1 MSSDDPAPILD
12 VDQQECRVLMRGGSK
27 TFSAAS
33 LLLPT
38 DVRIAA
44 TGLYAFCRL
53 ADDAVDLADDPRG
66 ALGALR
72 QRLDLIYAGTPAPI
86 PADREFAQ
94 VVARYRIPRP
104 LPEALLEGFEWDAE
118 GRRYETYEDLTAYG
132 TRVAGTV
139 GAMMALLM
147 GTDDAVALARA
158 TDMGVAMQLT
168 NIARDVGE
176 DARAGRLYLPLA
188 WLRESGIDADALVAN
203 PGFSPA
209 LAGVVERLL
218 AAADVLYARAAVG
231 IDALPARYRAAMHA
245 ARLLYAEIGRAVERQ
260 GLDSVSSR
268 AVVGWSDK
276 ARVIARAIR
285 ASSRRHVPDDSP
297 ALPAAQFL
305 VTAAA
310 GCGAAAVLPERRA
323 YPWRRLEERLVWTL
337 ELFERLERKERE
349 AALLRPVRETVL
361 ERTAEKIVEASAPVE
376 AMHEAPPWHRVEE
389 RIAWTLELFER
400 LERHEQHLAASATAA
415 R

>member
-1 MSSDDPAPILD
+1 MSSVPPEPPLSA
-12 VDQQECRVLMRGGSK
+12 DQEECRGLMRGGSK

-33 LLLPT
+33 LLLPAE
-38 DVRIAA
+38 VRVAA

-53 ADDAVDLADDPRG
+53 ADDAVDLCDQPLV
-66 ALGALR
+66 ALQQLR
-72 QRLDLIYAGTPAPI
+72 RRLDLIYAGTPQSI
-86 PADREFAQ
+86 PADREFAA
-94 VVARYRIPRP
+94 VVARYRIPRT
-104 LPEALLEGFEWDAE
+104 LPDALLEGFEWDAV
-118 GRRYETYEDLTAYG
+118 GRRYETYEDLTAYA

-147 GTDDAVALARA
+147 GTDDALALARA

-176 DARAGRLYLPLA
+176 DARAGRLYLPRD
-188 WLRESGIDADALVAN
+188 WLRAAGIDPDRWLAAPA
-203 PGFSPA
+203 FSPA
-209 LAGVVERLL
+209 LAGIVDRLL
-218 AAADVLYARAAVG
+218 RAADVLYDRAAVG
-231 IDALPARYRAAMHA
+231 IDALPTRYRAAMHA

-268 AVVGWSDK
+268 AYVRWPNK

-285 ASSRRHVPDDSP
+285 ASNRRHPPDESP

-305 VTAAA
+305 VEAAA
-310 GCGAAAVLPERRA
+310 GSGPPRVLPTPRA

-337 ELFERLERKERE
+337 ELFERLERQDRE
-349 AALLRPVRETVL
+349 ARLIESPAPRGLPPAPALREPV
-361 ERTAEKIVEASAPVE
+361 A
-376 AMHEAPPWHRVEE
+376 AMHEAPPWHRVQE
-389 RIAWTLELFER
+389 RVAWTLELFER
-400 LERHEQHLAASATAA
+400 LERHQQQLLADPEGAVS

>member
-1 MSSDDPAPILD
+1 MSSVEQSLLPGT
-12 VDQQECRVLMRGGSK
+12 DQDECRVLMRGGSK

-33 LLLPT
+33 LLLPA
-38 DVRIAA
+38 DVRVAA

-53 ADDAVDLADDPRG
+53 ADDAVDLAPDS
-66 ALGALR
+66 LGALATLR
-72 QRLDLIYAGTPAPI
+72 TRLDLIYAAAPAPI
-86 PADREFAQ
+86 PADREFAM
-94 VVARYRIPRP
+94 VVARYRIPRT
-104 LPEALLEGFEWDAE
+104 LPEALLEGFEWDAL
-118 GRRYETYEDLTAYG
+118 GRRYETYDDLTAYA

-147 GTDDAVALARA
+147 GTDDAIALARA

-188 WLRESGIDADALVAN
+188 WLREAGIDPDALLAN
-203 PGFSPA
+203 PCFSA
-209 LAGVVERLL
+209 ELAAVVARLL
-218 AAADVLYARAAVG
+218 AAADELYARAAVG
-231 IDALPARYRAAMHA
+231 IDALPSRYRAAMHA

-268 AVVGWSDK
+268 AVVAWPDK
-276 ARVIARAIR
+276 AKVIARAIR
-285 ASSRRHVPDDSP
+285 ASGRRHASDESP

-305 VTAAA
+305 VAAAA
-310 GCGAAAVLPERRA
+310 GSGAHSAAARRRA

-337 ELFERLERKERE
+337 ELFERLERQERASVASPAPRE
-349 AALLRPVRETVL
+349 LPTPTVAATPT
-361 ERTAEKIVEASAPVE
+361 PVE
-376 AMHEAPPWHRVEE
+376 AMHDAPPWHRVQD

-400 LERHEQHLAASATAA
+400 LERHQQNVASGAVA

>member
-1 MSSDDPAPILD
+1 MSSLEVMPDLG
-12 VDQQECRVLMRGGSK
+12 VDQEECRVLMRGGSK

-33 LLLPT
+33 LLLPA
-38 DVRIAA
+38 DVRVAA

-53 ADDAVDLADDPRG
+53 ADDAVDLDANPRG
-66 ALGALR
+66 ALAALR
-72 QRLDLIYAGTPAPI
+72 RRLELIYAATPAPI

-94 VVARYRIPRP
+94 VVARYKIPRP
-104 LPEALLEGFEWDAE
+104 LPEALLEGFEWDAQ
-118 GRRYETYEDLTAYG
+118 GRRYETYEDLTAYA

-147 GTDDAVALARA
+147 GADDAAALARA

-176 DARAGRLYLPLA
+176 DARAGRLYLPLE
-188 WLRESGIDADALVAN
+188 WLREAGMDPAVLLAD
-203 PGFSPA
+203 PSFSAP

-218 AAADVLYARAAVG
+218 AAADELYARAAVG
-231 IDALPARYRAAMHA
+231 IDALPMRYRAAMHA

-268 AVVGWSDK
+268 AVVGWGDK

-285 ASSRRHVPDDSP
+285 ASRRRHQPDDSP

-310 GCGAAAVLPERRA
+310 GCGASQVSPVRRG

-337 ELFERLERKERE
+337 ELFERLERQERE
-349 AALLRPVRETVL
+349 SAAKRTSRELEPDRSARVPVP
-361 ERTAEKIVEASAPVE
+361 IE
-376 AMHEAPPWHRVEE
+376 AMHEAPPWHRVED
-389 RIAWTLELFER
+389 RIAWALELFER
-400 LERHEQHLAASATAA
+400 LERRDQRIAASVAVSS
-415 R
+415 